1 MNTGLVWPPVRFAS
15 AVTCW
20 RAPRARSMEPD
31 ARRCPVEVVQLDF
44 AIVDDLPSGEFRCP
58 RFFAPV
64 PVPVAPPEAGSPK
77 KKPTG

>member
-1 MNTGLVWPPVRFAS
+1 
-15 AVTCW
+15 
-20 RAPRARSMEPD
+20 MEPD